1 MSRLSVFNMFI
12 PLTFTKVYEI
22 LAHPPASRC
31 PAGSQPTAACSVRS
45 TAAEIILYFSVRVKG
60 DVRKGQLS
68 LIPMDYVGVGQIECS
83 ATFCHAADPRNRE

>member
-1 MSRLSVFNMFI
+1 MR
-12 PLTFTKVYEI
+12 PLVT
-22 LAHPPASRC
+22 HPPGSRC
-31 PAGSQPTAACSVRS
+31 PAGCQLVAAASSVS
-45 TAAEIILYFSVRVKG
+45 ITAAEIILYFRVRVKG